1 MTEPEKAPERRIR
14 DLVLEAHDRE
24 MGRIRLGLSGSRGGY
39 APPIKINQFRLSGP
53 STSTKKARAYC
64 PICMAWEGSAHLGR
78 HPYWRRVVAALAR
91 YAR

>member
-1 MTEPEKAPERRIR
+1 MTESEETPERRIR
-14 DLVLEAHDRE
+14 DLVRKPDRTV
-24 MGRIRLGLSGSRGGY
+24 GRIRLGSSTGR
-39 APPIKINQFRLSGP
+39 APVAPTKITQFRLTFRP
-53 STSTKKARAYC
+53 TPRRYC